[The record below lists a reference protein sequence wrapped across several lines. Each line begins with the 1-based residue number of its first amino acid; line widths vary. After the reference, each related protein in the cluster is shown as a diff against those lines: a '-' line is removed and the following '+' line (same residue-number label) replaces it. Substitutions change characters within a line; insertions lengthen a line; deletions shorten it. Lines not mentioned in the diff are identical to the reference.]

1 MSRPRISARERRT
14 VTWGAIVAAVALV
27 VAYGVLPVARRW
39 SAREE
44 AIAVARDR
52 VARLEGLVAAG
63 PAASTIPEAAGSA
76 LLVRGRTPDLA
87 GAALQSALQE
97 LARTSRVSVSR
108 LEVQADSAEASS
120 PGVRASLSATTDI
133 YGLADVL
140 ARLNGHRPVLAATEL
155 TITMNPVLRGNLL
168 QFTLGVRAPWLVVP

>member
-1 MSRPRISARERRT
+1 MA
-14 VTWGAIVAAVALV
+14 AIALV

-39 SAREE
+39 SARED
-44 AIAVARDR
+44 AIVVARDR
-52 VARLEGLVAAG
+52 LARLEGLLAAG
-63 PAASTIPEAAGSA
+63 PGAVTIPAATGSP
-76 LLVRGRTPDLA
+76 LLVSGRTTDLA

-108 LEVQADSAEASS
+108 LEVQTDSSDAAS
-120 PGVRASLSATTDI
+120 PAVRASLSATTDI

-155 TITMNPVLRGNLL
+155 AITMNPVLRGNLL
-168 QFTLGVRAPWLVVP
+168 QFTLGVRAPWLVTP

>member
-1 MSRPRISARERRT
+1 M
-14 VTWGAIVAAVALV
+14 WGAIVAAVALV

-39 SAREE
+39 SARED

-63 PAASTIPEAAGSA
+63 PATALPETAGSA

-108 LEVQADSAEASS
+108 LEVQADSTEASS

-155 TITMNPVLRGNLL
+155 AITMNPVLRGNLL